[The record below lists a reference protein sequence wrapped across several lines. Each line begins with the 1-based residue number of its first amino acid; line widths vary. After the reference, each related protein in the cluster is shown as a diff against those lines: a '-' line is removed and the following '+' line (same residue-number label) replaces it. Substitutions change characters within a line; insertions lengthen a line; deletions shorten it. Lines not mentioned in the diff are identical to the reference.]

1 MYSNSAVGKFNLLIT
16 FYLRMYM
23 LCNIKIIS
31 KLFGRFKNFTY
42 LCIIV
47 KQLKLKG
54 MKKEQNLQE
63 PHKQALNIPVVR
75 QRIIDYTNWL
85 TKQNLMIC
93 EGVDGY
99 TFRSSMI
106 GGKKYTAEELYDKFV
121 SEYVA

>member
-1 MYSNSAVGKFNLLIT
+1 MSKENENLNEAENS
-16 FYLRMYM
+16 
-23 LCNIKIIS
+23 
-31 KLFGRFKNFTY
+31 
-42 LCIIV
+42 
-47 KQLKLKG
+47 
-54 MKKEQNLQE
+54 
-63 PHKQALNIPVVR
+63 ALNIADVR

-121 SEYVA
+121 SEYIA

>member
-1 MYSNSAVGKFNLLIT
+1 MSKENENL
-16 FYLRMYM
+16 
-23 LCNIKIIS
+23 NEAE
-31 KLFGRFKNFTY
+31 N
-42 LCIIV
+42 
-47 KQLKLKG
+47 
-54 MKKEQNLQE
+54 
-63 PHKQALNIPVVR
+63 PALNIADVR

>member
-1 MYSNSAVGKFNLLIT
+1 MSKENKNLNEAENS
-16 FYLRMYM
+16 
-23 LCNIKIIS
+23 
-31 KLFGRFKNFTY
+31 
-42 LCIIV
+42 
-47 KQLKLKG
+47 
-54 MKKEQNLQE
+54 
-63 PHKQALNIPVVR
+63 ALNIADVR

>member
-1 MYSNSAVGKFNLLIT
+1 MSKENKNLNEAENS
-16 FYLRMYM
+16 
-23 LCNIKIIS
+23 
-31 KLFGRFKNFTY
+31 
-42 LCIIV
+42 
-47 KQLKLKG
+47 
-54 MKKEQNLQE
+54 
-63 PHKQALNIPVVR
+63 ALNIADVR

-99 TFRSSMI
+99 IFRSSMI

>member
-1 MYSNSAVGKFNLLIT
+1 MSKENEILNKPQNS
-16 FYLRMYM
+16 
-23 LCNIKIIS
+23 
-31 KLFGRFKNFTY
+31 
-42 LCIIV
+42 
-47 KQLKLKG
+47 
-54 MKKEQNLQE
+54 
-63 PHKQALNIPVVR
+63 ALNIADVR

>member
-1 MYSNSAVGKFNLLIT
+1 MDID
-16 FYLRMYM
+16 
-23 LCNIKIIS
+23 
-31 KLFGRFKNFTY
+31 
-42 LCIIV
+42 
-47 KQLKLKG
+47 KLKY
-54 MKKEQNLQE
+54 EAQN
-63 PHKQALNIPVVR
+63 KALNMADVR

>member
-1 MYSNSAVGKFNLLIT
+1 MSKENENLNEPQNS
-16 FYLRMYM
+16 
-23 LCNIKIIS
+23 
-31 KLFGRFKNFTY
+31 
-42 LCIIV
+42 
-47 KQLKLKG
+47 
-54 MKKEQNLQE
+54 E
-63 PHKQALNIPVVR
+63 LNIADVR

>member
-1 MYSNSAVGKFNLLIT
+1 MSKENENLNEAENS
-16 FYLRMYM
+16 
-23 LCNIKIIS
+23 
-31 KLFGRFKNFTY
+31 
-42 LCIIV
+42 
-47 KQLKLKG
+47 
-54 MKKEQNLQE
+54 
-63 PHKQALNIPVVR
+63 ALNIADVR

-85 TKQNLMIC
+85 TNQNLMIC

>member
-1 MYSNSAVGKFNLLIT
+1 MSKENENLNEPQNS
-16 FYLRMYM
+16 
-23 LCNIKIIS
+23 
-31 KLFGRFKNFTY
+31 
-42 LCIIV
+42 
-47 KQLKLKG
+47 
-54 MKKEQNLQE
+54 
-63 PHKQALNIPVVR
+63 ALNIADVR

-106 GGKKYTAEELYDKFV
+106 GGNKYTAEELYDKFV

>member
-1 MYSNSAVGKFNLLIT
+1 MDID
-16 FYLRMYM
+16 
-23 LCNIKIIS
+23 
-31 KLFGRFKNFTY
+31 
-42 LCIIV
+42 
-47 KQLKLKG
+47 KLKY
-54 MKKEQNLQE
+54 EAQN
-63 PHKQALNIPVVR
+63 KALYIADVR